1 MKIID
6 FKAHQCMHC
15 YKCVRYC
22 DLKAIRIRDGL
33 AEIMEEKCV
42 LCGHCLHVCPQ
53 SAKTMAS
60 DLDKVK
66 YFIRNGIK
74 TVISL
79 APSYPGFLPEGNL
92 GQVRQAL
99 LALGFTD
106 VRETAEGA
114 AAVTGEYARLL
125 DEGRMEHIITTCC
138 PSVNDFIEIY
148 YPSLIPYL
156 APVDSPMAAHG
167 KLLKKEYGP
176 ETKVVFAG
184 PCIAKKKEAADPRC
198 QRHIDA
204 VLNFDDIR
212 TLLKE
217 QSPTMSSRRDQAF
230 HRLDPQINR
239 LYPVAGGV
247 LTSVLTTCRH
257 PAAVDE
263 SSADRGVS
271 PVCYPERTKQGGHEP
286 DSSSL
291 SYRSFH
297 IHGTKNC
304 IELCESLMAG
314 ELKHCFVEMNMC
326 TGGCAKGST
335 PLTRNVSRLHMKLE
349 MEETVL
355 PVPADPKQLRELT
368 DGVDFFKLFS
378 DRSVPEPIPT
388 EAQIREILTKTGK
401 SSAEDEL
408 NCGACGYFTCREKA
422 IAVFQKKAELN
433 MCIPYLHEKAES
445 LSNLVMETSPNL
457 ILIVDQD
464 MKILEYSAV
473 GEKYFGKS
481 RQEAMKLYL
490 FELIDPAD
498 FQWVCTTHQSIR
510 GKKVRYPEYGITAI
524 LNIVYVKKRGMALG
538 TFVDI
543 TEQEKQAQ
551 RFYEKKLN
559 TVALAQT
566 VIRKQMTVAQEIAGL
581 LGETAAETKTTL
593 SDLCD
598 SLLED
603 GDETDERSAGT

>member
-6 FKAHQCMHC
+6 FKANQCMHC

-33 AEIMEEKCV
+33 VEIIEEQCV

-53 SAKTMAS
+53 AAKTMTS

-79 APSYPGFLPEGNL
+79 APSYPGFLPAENL
-92 GQVRQAL
+92 EQLRQAL
-99 LALGFTD
+99 SAIGFAD

-114 AAVTGEYARLL
+114 AVVTREYARLL
-125 DEGRMEHIITTCC
+125 EAGNMEHIITTCC

-148 YPSLIPYL
+148 YPSLTPFL

-176 ETKVVFAG
+176 DTKIVFAG

-198 QRHIDA
+198 QNSIDA

-212 TLLKE
+212 TLLE
-217 QSPTMSSRRDQAF
+217 EADSSLN
-230 HRLDPQINR
+230 RLDPSANRLDPRINR
-239 LYPVAGGV
+239 LYPVDGGV
-247 LTSVLTTCRH
+247 LQSVLTTCRPLTA
-257 PAAVDE
+257 PAEA
-263 SSADRGVS
+263 SSI
-271 PVCYPERTKQGGHEP
+271 Q
-286 DSSSL
+286 
-291 SYRSFH
+291 YRRFH
-297 IHGTKNC
+297 IHGTKSC
-304 IELCESLMAG
+304 IELCEGLMAG
-314 ELKHCFVEMNMC
+314 GLGHCFVEMNMC

-335 PLTRNVSRLHMKLE
+335 PLMRNVSRLSMKLN
-349 MEETVL
+349 MQETIPSIPADSRQLDELTEGIVFFKQFSDHSVPD
-355 PVPADPKQLRELT
+355 PVP
-368 DGVDFFKLFS
+368 
-378 DRSVPEPIPT
+378 T
-388 EAQIREILTKTGK
+388 EEQIREILSKTGK
-401 SSAEDEL
+401 HTAEDEL

-422 IAVFQKKAELN
+422 VAVFQKKAELN

-457 ILIVDQD
+457 ILIVNPD

-473 GEKYFGKS
+473 GENYFGKS
-481 RQEAMKLYL
+481 RQEAMQMYL
-490 FELIDPAD
+490 FEFIDPTD

-510 GKKVRYPEYGITAI
+510 GKKVRYPEYKITAI
-524 LNIVYVKKRGMALG
+524 LNIVYVSRRDVILG

-543 TEQEKQAQ
+543 TEQERQAQ

-559 TVALAQT
+559 TVDLAQK

-593 SDLCD
+593 LDLCD

-603 GDETDERSAGT
+603 GDETNPQQ